1 MYIFWK
7 YDQYPY
13 LLGGKI
19 CDFSPPINFNKR
31 KKYYIPSYGSYFTS
45 ELLCSDEKGIEL
57 LNKLKK
63 LKEDLRN
70 EEISLKEKY
79 TRLLD
84 ETLKNYRS

>member
-19 CDFSPPINFNKR
+19 CDKSPPISLNKK

-45 ELLCSDEKGIEL
+45 EFLCSDEKGIEL
-57 LNKLKK
+57 LNKLKE

-79 TRLLD
+79 SKLLD
-84 ETLKNYRS
+84 ETLKL